1 MGTRACG
8 NGAHRRDAGEIVKP
22 KIENVMGLVKSAIGD
37 TVDEVPYRKIRTKLW
52 KILAMLYVIRQR
64 AAKGKKPGG
73 VR

>member
-1 MGTRACG
+1 M
-8 NGAHRRDAGEIVKP
+8 KP